1 VILELLEYLTTDCP
15 ADARRLGYLKEAIA
29 IKARYRRHCEAWG
42 PHLARSRALVG
53 DAAERCPQRRTAL
66 VLGSGLLLDIPL
78 GVLSASFERVL
89 LADMVHL
96 RQARRVAARYANV
109 ALVAADLTGLASGF
123 HGRID
128 PLAAAPAFCQDDETV
143 DLVVSANLLAQLP
156 VPFAA
161 GLRRAGAGGET
172 VRGFCR
178 AVIEAHLAYLRGF
191 KARVCLVTEV
201 SREVVGRDGGVHRIE
216 DALFG
221 ISLPPEDAAW
231 SWDLAPPGEVS
242 RAYGIRN
249 RVVGFAGFGA
259 STPAV

>member
-53 DAAERCPQRRTAL
+53 GAAERCPERRTAL

-78 GVLSASFERVL
+78 GALSAAFERVL

-109 ALVAADLTGLASGF
+109 SLVAADLTGLAAAFPGGIEAS
-123 HGRID
+123 
-128 PLAAAPAFCQDDETV
+128 AAPSLFRDDDTV

-156 VPFAA
+156 LPFAA
-161 GLRRAGAGGET
+161 RMRRSGAGGDA

-178 AVIEAHLAYLRGF
+178 SVVEAHLAYLRGF
-191 KARVCLVTEV
+191 KAKVCLLTEV
-201 SREVVGRDGGVHRIE
+201 SREIVGRDGGVHRIE

-221 ISLPPEDAAW
+221 VSLPREDAAW

-249 RVVGFAGFGA
+249 RVVGFADFGKA
-259 STPAV
+259 PAAV